1 MANNSQGNIT
11 IAPIAEIKTVLSV
24 RVIARRGAAAIRI
37 PSERFETM
45 LDAHMRLNAGPMPAT
60 LSDLLK

>member
-1 MANNSQGNIT
+1 MAKSSHGSIT

-24 RVIARRGAAAIRI
+24 REIASKGAAAMRI

-45 LDAHMRLNAGPMPAT
+45 LEAHMRLNAGPMPST
-60 LSDLLK
+60 LSDRFK

>member
-1 MANNSQGNIT
+1 MANNSHGNIT

-24 RVIARRGAAAIRI
+24 RVMARSGAAAIRI

-60 LSDLLK
+60 LSERLK